1 MKISFYIH
9 SGTLKIMP
17 QEEKK
22 IQLRNFADKKKNM
35 WYAND
40 SSLKTMRMTVQPAVT
55 LQSGKE
61 RHISQR

>member
-1 MKISFYIH
+1 
-9 SGTLKIMP
+9 MP

-40 SSLKTMRMTVQPAVT
+40 LSLVTMCMTVNPVVA
-55 LQSGKE
+55 LQSERE
-61 RHISQR
+61 RHINQR